1 VILKSGQRGPDVCE
15 MAGLAPEQ
23 WPDVFESMVEIMAG
37 PKEPACAPVD
47 WDAKFAEL
55 AGPST
60 RPR

>member
-1 VILKSGQRGPDVCE
+1 
-15 MAGLAPEQ
+15 MAGLTPEQ
-23 WPDVFESMVEIMAG
+23 WPDVLASMVEIMAG

-60 RPR
+60 RQR